1 MNVLDNFYNIKKIVN
16 SLSKNTKIIA
26 VSKNFSIEKI
36 NPLIKAGH
44 KDFGENKVQEATLKW
59 SSVLKE
65 NTDINLHLL
74 GHLQSNKVSEAVN
87 IFNYIH
93 SLDSE
98 KLANKFM
105 QEQEKTKKKLKYFIQ
120 INVGEEK
127 QKSGIS
133 IKESHDFINFCRNEA
148 KLEILGLM
156 CIPPLNEDPN
166 SYFSK
171 LRELVQSNVLL
182 DLSMGMTH
190 DYVDAIRHGA
200 TYIRIGTGIFGE
212 RT

>member
-1 MNVLDNFYNIKKIVN
+1 MNVLDNFYNIQKVVN

-59 SSVLKE
+59 SGVLKE

-127 QKSGIS
+127 QKYGIS

-156 CIPPLNEDPN
+156 CIPPVNEDPN

-171 LRELVQSNVLL
+171 LRELVLSNGLL

-212 RT
+212 RF

>member
-1 MNVLDNFYNIKKIVN
+1 MNVLDNFYNIKKVVN

-105 QEQEKTKKKLKYFIQ
+105 QEQEKKKKKLKYFIQ

-156 CIPPLNEDPN
+156 CIPPVNEDPN

-171 LRELVQSNVLL
+171 LRELVLSNGLV

-212 RT
+212 RI

>member
-1 MNVLDNFYNIKKIVN
+1 MNVLDNFYNIQKVVN

-74 GHLQSNKVSEAVN
+74 GHLQSNKVCEAVN

-105 QEQEKTKKKLKYFIQ
+105 QEQEKKAKKLKYFIQ

-133 IKESHDFINFCRNEA
+133 IKDSHDFINFCRNEA

-156 CIPPLNEDPN
+156 CIPPANEDPN
-166 SYFSK
+166 SYFFK
-171 LRELVQSNVLL
+171 LRELVQSNGLL

-212 RT
+212 RI

>member
-1 MNVLDNFYNIKKIVN
+1 MNVLDNFYNIQKVVN

-65 NTDINLHLL
+65 NADINLHLL

-105 QEQEKTKKKLKYFIQ
+105 QEQEKKKKKLKYFIK

-156 CIPPLNEDPN
+156 CIPPVNEDPN

-171 LRELVQSNVLL
+171 LRELVLSNGLV

-212 RT
+212 RF

>member
-1 MNVLDNFYNIKKIVN
+1 MNVLDNFYNIKKVVN

-133 IKESHDFINFCRNEA
+133 IKESHDFINFCKNEA

-156 CIPPLNEDPN
+156 CIPPVNEDPN
-166 SYFSK
+166 SYFSQ
-171 LRELVQSNVLL
+171 LRELVLSNDLL

-212 RT
+212 RI